1 MSALRWLKLPI
12 WLAELATSAKS
23 FRDNPIIGSETLNRH
38 GLHVFR
44 KKLACGLADW
54 RRRRLAKLISPEE
67 VKQFDENGF
76 ILKQN
81 LLSDDEF
88 AAVRRELYSYSGDMR
103 EMTQGNTVTRRVL
116 LDPRT
121 LKQMPHVKRLLRSEH
136 WKGLMRYVTSYD
148 MEPVYYI
155 QVILTHLDN
164 KPDDPQ
170 TVLHMDAFHPSMKAW
185 FFMDEVEPHK
195 GPFTYVPG
203 SHRADAPRLE
213 WEKQKSMTVG
223 KGDDR
228 LAARGSLRIQ
238 PEELEALGLPP
249 AVPLAVPG
257 NSLVVGD
264 TVGFHARGRSSEP
277 SVRVELWAY
286 ARRNPYL
293 PWLGLDIFSLPFI
306 RGRQVRLFWWYLDLR
321 YRLTGHGRP
330 WAPVH
335 RSSIT
340 EPVSEP
346 GQAASR
352 MASAGQA

>member
-23 FRDNPIIGSETLNRH
+23 FRDNPIIGSEALNRR

-44 KKLACGLADW
+44 KKLACDLADW
-54 RRRRLAKLISPEE
+54 RRKRLARRLSQEDVA
-67 VKQFDENGF
+67 QFEENGF
-76 ILKQN
+76 ILKQK
-81 LLSDDEF
+81 LLPEAEF
-88 AAVRRELYSYSGDMR
+88 AAVRREIYGYSGEMR
-103 EMTQGNTVTRRVL
+103 EMIQGNTVTRRIL
-116 LDPRT
+116 LDGRT
-121 LKQMPHVKRLLRSEH
+121 LKDMPSVDRLLRSER
-136 WKGLMRYVTSYD
+136 WQGLMHYVSSYA

-155 QVILTHLDN
+155 QVILTHVDGA
-164 KPDDPQ
+164 PDDPQ

-185 FFMDEVEPHK
+185 LFMDEVEPHK

-203 SHRADAPRLE
+203 SHRADAPRLA
-213 WEKQKSMTVG
+213 WEKQKSLTVA

-238 PEELEALGLPP
+238 PEELAALGLPQ
-249 AVPLAVPG
+249 ARPLTVPG

-264 TVGFHARGRSSEP
+264 TVGFHARGRSTEP

-293 PWLGLDIFSLPFI
+293 PWLGLDVFSLPFI

-321 YRLTGHGRP
+321 HCLTGRGRP
-330 WAPVH
+330 GRRCDA
-335 RSSIT
+335 
-340 EPVSEP
+340 
-346 GQAASR
+346 AASPNR
-352 MASAGQA
+352 